1 MNRELFLFVEPYV
14 YTSMDLDKALLY
26 NTLTGKY
33 ILLNSM
39 EQEIREFLNDI
50 ITSPTRSVKLCGHPN
65 GNIKEIISQLRVMH
79 MCDIIEGAMPFV
91 EPMNCKVLFNK
102 SQVFGNYKRIISWVN
117 QLNIVSANGQFT
129 DIDVFV
135 NRDKYNS
142 NEIFELEQ
150 IKEFFSKIYF
160 EKLKEIDYIGM
171 YNSIEDIGWVFEIYQ
186 DISFSFHVNYRD
198 VIIKDLVEIRQ
209 LCKDFRIVLCF
220 DQTVELKQLKN
231 LVKHC
236 KDLGIEVKGCF
247 LAKNHDDLVFLK
259 STTFDFEII
268 VLPLFSNN
276 YDFFIDNVCLSETDI
291 LTQKLTQE
299 NILTNM
305 TVNSNFFGELILM
318 PDNQIYTNYNSEPI
332 GKPGNDWRIIL
343 DNLSNSSWFLTRE
356 KLEPCKQCAFQ
367 YLCPPPSNYEIA
379 IGKPNLCTVK
389 P

>member
-33 ILLNSM
+33 ILLNSK

-65 GNIKEIISQLRVMH
+65 GKIKEIISQLRVMH

-171 YNSIEDIGWVFEIYQ
+171 YNSIEDIGWVFEIY
-186 DISFSFHVNYRD
+186 
-198 VIIKDLVEIRQ
+198 
-209 LCKDFRIVLCF
+209 
-220 DQTVELKQLKN
+220 
-231 LVKHC
+231 
-236 KDLGIEVKGCF
+236 
-247 LAKNHDDLVFLK
+247 
-259 STTFDFEII
+259 
-268 VLPLFSNN
+268 
-276 YDFFIDNVCLSETDI
+276 NVP
-291 LTQKLTQE
+291 Q
-299 NILTNM
+299 N
-305 TVNSNFFGELILM
+305 
-318 PDNQIYTNYNSEPI
+318 
-332 GKPGNDWRIIL
+332 
-343 DNLSNSSWFLTRE
+343 
-356 KLEPCKQCAFQ
+356 
-367 YLCPPPSNYEIA
+367 
-379 IGKPNLCTVK
+379 
-389 P
+389 

>member
-65 GNIKEIISQLRVMH
+65 GNIKEIISRLRVMH

-268 VLPLFSNN
+268 VLPLFNNN

-356 KLEPCKQCAFQ
+356 KLEPCKQCAFH
-367 YLCPPPSNYEIA
+367 YICPPPSDYELA
-379 IGKPNLCTVK
+379 IKKPNLCTVK
-389 P
+389 S